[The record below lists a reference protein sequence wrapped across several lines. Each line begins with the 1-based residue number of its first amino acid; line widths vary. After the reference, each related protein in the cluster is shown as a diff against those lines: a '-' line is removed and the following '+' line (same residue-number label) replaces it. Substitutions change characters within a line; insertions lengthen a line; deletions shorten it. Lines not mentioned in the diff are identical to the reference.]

1 MLERAAQRGQN
12 IGGLVAK
19 LLELLDLYGAARL
32 EEARTEANAHER
44 VGASPVRVALQT
56 LIRAQGRT
64 VPRPVKLTD
73 PRLRDI
79 VVESA
84 DLSLYDALTEDD
96 DGEAS

>member
-1 MLERAAQRGQN
+1 M
-12 IGGLVAK
+12 
-19 LLELLDLYGAARL
+19 
-32 EEARTEANAHER
+32 
-44 VGASPVRVALQT
+44 
-56 LIRAQGRT
+56 
-64 VPRPVKLTD
+64 PRPVKLTD